1 MSAHPL
7 LRRAAVFAA
16 LALPTA
22 AANAALTNGDFSAGF
37 DGWSGRA
44 VTCTLCD
51 GSDDLATDL
60 NPPPGAFSG
69 NFATGADGATIATS
83 YDDNTVYWT
92 QLWQVFTVDPLMG
105 RATSLALDL
114 TIGVVLSDDVTDLA
128 IAVLQDPAGTLT
140 PVDLLAG
147 GPVDIT
153 AFAGRQAELYFEVSD
168 FVDGQRDTLTVGDIR
183 IEQVPLPATLL
194 LLVPGLGL
202 LAAGRRRSAR
212 PYQEL

>member
-1 MSAHPL
+1 L
-7 LRRAAVFAA
+7 LCQAAVLAA
-16 LALPTA
+16 LVLPTA

-37 DGWSGRA
+37 DGWSGRV

-51 GSDDLATDL
+51 GTDDAPTDL
-60 NPPPGAFSG
+60 SPPPGGFSG
-69 NFATGADGATIATS
+69 NFQTGPDGATIATS
-83 YDDNTVYWT
+83 YNDNAVYWT

-114 TIGVVLSDDVTDLA
+114 TIDVVLSDDVNDLA

-168 FVDGQRDTLTVGDIR
+168 FLDGLRDTLTVGDIR
-183 IEQVPLPATLL
+183 VEQVPLPATLL
-194 LLVPGLGL
+194 LLVPGLWL
-202 LAAGRRRSAR
+202 FAAGRCRSAR
-212 PYQEL
+212 PYRKL